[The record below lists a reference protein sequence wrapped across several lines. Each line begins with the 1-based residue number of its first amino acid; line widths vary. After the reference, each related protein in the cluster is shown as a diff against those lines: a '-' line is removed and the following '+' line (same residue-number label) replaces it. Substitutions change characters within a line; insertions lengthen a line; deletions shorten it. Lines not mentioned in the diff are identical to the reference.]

1 MKKLFLLISTLSVLS
16 CSVDAQKK
24 EKPSKVDKEF
34 LEQQTDGIY
43 AKIETSRGDIYAL
56 LEYKQ
61 APMTVA
67 NFVGLAEGKIKN
79 DKKGAGVP
87 YFDGLIFHRIIP
99 GFMIQG
105 ACPLGT
111 GTSDPGYK
119 FPDELDATS
128 EIGKK
133 GYVRGALAMANS
145 GPNTNGSQFFIM
157 HGNTPLPLSYNL
169 FGAVVK
175 GIEVVDSIVATPR
188 ATNDRPKAEQ
198 VRRRSTARRK
208 GKEAEAFDAP
218 KVFEDEKV
226 NGPAKLVAKNKAAND
241 ARAAADVA
249 LLKEYD
255 NAKIT
260 STGLKYIVEKEGT
273 GKVPTGPAS
282 NVTVHYVGTFLN
294 GDKIDSSVDRGE
306 PATFG
311 LNQVIPGWTEG
322 VQMMKEGG
330 KIKLIIPPN
339 LAWGEAGRAGI
350 PPNSWVVFTIELI
363 KVVN

>member
-1 MKKLFLLISTLSVLS
+1 MKKLLLLVSVLSTLS

-24 EKPSKVDKEF
+24 EKPSKIDKE
-34 LEQQTDGIY
+34 LIAQQPDGIY
-43 AKIETSRGDIYAL
+43 ARIETNRGDIYAML
-56 LEYKQ
+56 DYKQ

-79 DKKGAGVP
+79 DKKAPGVP

-111 GTSDPGYK
+111 GTGDPGYK
-119 FPDELDATS
+119 FPDELDAAS
-128 EIGKK
+128 EIGKR

-157 HGNTPLPLSYNL
+157 QGNTPLPLSYNL
-169 FGAVVK
+169 FGMVIK

-188 ATNDRPKAEQ
+188 ESNDRPKVEQ
-198 VRRRSTARRK
+198 TMRHVTIIRK
-208 GKEAEAFDAP
+208 GKEAEAFDAV
-218 KVFEDEKV
+218 KVFEDEKI
-226 NGPAKLVAKNKAAND
+226 NGPAKMAARAKAANE
-241 ARAAADVA
+241 ARAIADAA
-249 LLKEYD
+249 LLKQYET
-255 NAKIT
+255 AKVT
-260 STGLKYIVEKEGT
+260 ATGLKYIVEKEGT
-273 GKVPTGPAS
+273 GKAPTGPAS

-294 GDKIDSSVDRGE
+294 GDKIDSSIDRGE

-330 KIKLIIPPN
+330 KVKLIIPPN
-339 LAWGEAGRAGI
+339 LAWGEAGRPGI